1 MHSFGGR
8 IFCPSLQ
15 PQPETMNMADATEL
29 LTSAKIAEQL
39 GVSAGKVKKA
49 IDSIALEPTAKKGI
63 CCLYDAAAVKKIK
76 AALK

>member
-1 MHSFGGR
+1 MHPLIGTEA
-8 IFCPSLQ
+8 CASLRT
-15 PQPETMNMADATEL
+15 PESGEMQMADEL

-63 CCLYDAAAVKKIK
+63 CCLYDAAAAKKIK